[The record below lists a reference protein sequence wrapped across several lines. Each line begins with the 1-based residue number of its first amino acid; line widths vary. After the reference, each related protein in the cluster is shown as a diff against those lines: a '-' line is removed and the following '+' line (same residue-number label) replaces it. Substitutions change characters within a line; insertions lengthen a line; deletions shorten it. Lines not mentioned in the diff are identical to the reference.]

1 MEFPLH
7 LIGHSRGGSLVSE
20 ISRILGANGVWVDH
34 VTTLDPH
41 PLNNDG
47 NFDLGFPTDA
57 PAKNTYANVL
67 FADNYWEN
75 LDSLNPL
82 DPDGEPV
89 SGAYVRQLFNLSGGY
104 FNESSTSPDH
114 SNVHLWYHGSINLST
129 PISYSH
135 PDSVAV
141 FLGDQRAKFT
151 YPDRK
156 TEEISAKAGEVKW
169 TPAGTHE
176 PENIG
181 DKPVEVV
188 LVELK
193 GKAEKK

>member
-1 MEFPLH
+1 MKKL
-7 LIGHSRGGSLVSE
+7 
-20 ISRILGANGVWVDH
+20 
-34 VTTLDPH
+34 
-41 PLNNDG
+41 
-47 NFDLGFPTDA
+47 
-57 PAKNTYANVL
+57 TYALTAATLALLAVVL
-67 FADNYWEN
+67 VRAQDPVKVDSKHYQVVFEN
-75 LDSLNPL
+75 DQ
-82 DPDGEPV
+82 
-89 SGAYVRQLFNLSGGY
+89 VRVLHVQYAPGGK
-104 FNESSTSPDH
+104 STMH
-114 SNVHLWYHGSINLST
+114 
-129 PISYSH
+129 SH

-151 YPDRK
+151 YPDGK

-181 DKPVEVV
+181 NKPVEVV